1 MRLLLCECTRS
12 EPVVVMVVCVLRF
25 GADVPSDVF
34 LSFSLGVVALLLLVI
49 SFQYIQQ
56 EHSSRRSQR
65 EVEVRP
71 KIVGGSMSSC
81 RLTFPF
87 RVFCIYFVIYV

>member
-12 EPVVVMVVCVLRF
+12 KPVGCDVCVCIAF

-34 LSFSLGVVALLLLVI
+34 LSFFAWGRGALIVLVI

-71 KIVGGSMSSC
+71 KIVGGLVVGCLKS
-81 RLTFPF
+81 
-87 RVFCIYFVIYV
+87 V

>member
-1 MRLLLCECTRS
+1 MVDIAVMRLLLCECTRS
-12 EPVVVMVVCVLRF
+12 KPVGCDVCVCIAF

-71 KIVGGSMSSC
+71 KIVGGLVVGCLKS
-81 RLTFPF
+81 
-87 RVFCIYFVIYV
+87 V